1 MFTDIVGSTN
11 FAEFLGNEQ
20 WERLLR
26 WHDDKLRDLVAK
38 HGGEIVN
45 STGDG
50 FFVAFDS
57 ARQGIECARSI
68 QRALAEHRRGSGFAI
83 NVRIGL
89 HSADANRRAADYS
102 GVGVHLAARVASVG
116 GGGEIVA
123 TTDTLDEAGE
133 SARTNPREVSLKG
146 VSAAVGVE
154 TVTWAES

>member
-1 MFTDIVGSTN
+1 MFTDIVDSTRY
-11 FAEFLGNEQ
+11 AELLGNDQ

-26 WHDDKLRDLVAK
+26 QHDVMLRERVAK
-38 HGGEIVN
+38 HGGEIVS

-57 ARQGIECARSI
+57 ASQGIECARSI
-68 QRALAEHRRGSGFAI
+68 QRALAEHRQGSGFALS
-83 NVRIGL
+83 VRIGL
-89 HSADANRRAADYS
+89 HSAEANRRGADYS

-133 SARTNPREVSLKG
+133 SVRSDRREVTLKG
-146 VSAAVGVE
+146 VAAAVGVE
-154 TVTWAES
+154 TVTWAET